1 MANRKPVVNVTVG
14 GDTYPAGE
22 SLPDGVAD
30 LIDNPKVWG
39 EESADEAGESPRPAK
54 KAAAKRS
61 GK

>member
-1 MANRKPVVNVTVG
+1 MAEKVPAVHVTVDG
-14 GDTYPAGE
+14 TTYPAGE

-39 EESADEAGESPRPAK
+39 DESDKDEAPKPTAK

-61 GK
+61 ASK

>member
-1 MANRKPVVNVTVG
+1 MAERKPVVSVTVG
-14 GDTYPAGE
+14 SITYPAGE

-39 EESADEAGESPRPAK
+39 DEAAEVSGSPKPAK

-61 GK
+61 SK

>member
-1 MANRKPVVNVTVG
+1 MAERKPVVDVTVG
-14 GDTYPAGE
+14 GITYPAGE

-39 EESADEAGESPRPAK
+39 DEVAEVSGSPKPAK

-61 GK
+61 SK